1 MDVNGTARQCAGA
14 VAAVVAA
21 VAGAAEAT
29 EGRTTG
35 QNAVTNGAE
44 IATSGNAM
52 KKTSLVVVADVAVG
66 AAGDAEMEAMAI
78 GSTAEVPVGMAVLDH
93 RDHPGLQ
100 GLRDRLGLQAMV
112 VGHLRHIPKHPLLH
126 R

>member
-1 MDVNGTARQCAGA
+1 MNGTARQCAGA
-14 VAAVVAA
+14 AVVVVAA

-52 KKTSLVVVADVAVG
+52 KKTSLVVVADVVVG
-66 AAGDAEMEAMAI
+66 VAGDAEMEAMAI
-78 GSTAEVPVGMAVLDH
+78 GSTAEAPVGMAVLAH
-93 RDHPGLQ
+93 RGHPGLQ
-100 GLRDRLGLQAMV
+100 GLRDRLALQVMV
-112 VGHLRHIPKHPLLH
+112 VGRLRHIPKHPLLH